1 MHEWSLAE
9 AVIHAA
15 SKIVEREGLKEVREV
30 VIRVGELQQ
39 IELEVLEFAL
49 TELKKG
55 TRFEDAEFVLETMRA
70 EFECRVCGHRWYFD
84 AKELDE
90 RVQEDIHFVP
100 EVVHAYV
107 RCPRCGSPDFNVLKG
122 RGVWIERIRGLR

>member
-9 AVIHAA
+9 AVIHTA
-15 SKIVEREGLKEVREV
+15 SKIVEREGLKEVKEV
-30 VIRVGELQQ
+30 VVRVGELQQ
-39 IELEVLEFAL
+39 IELEILEFAL
-49 TELKKG
+49 TQLKRG
-55 TRFEDAEFVLETMRA
+55 TRFEDAKFVLETMRA

-84 AKELDE
+84 REELDE

-100 EVVHAYV
+100 EVAHAYI
-107 RCPRCGSPDFNVLKG
+107 RCPRCGSPDFKVLRG